1 MIIAALIFIPL
12 YWRAGVYSIPEY
24 LGLRYNAAVRVVSA
38 AIVIVVSVFAMG
50 IAMWALAVTLR
61 TFIGWPIWLGILVS
75 GTVVVLYS
83 IAGGLAAVAITDSI
97 QVCIIFVCGLI
108 IVSIGISDAGGADS
122 FASKLVAEN
131 PTHLSAYL
139 PADHKGYP

>member
-1 MIIAALIFIPL
+1 
-12 YWRAGVYSIPEY
+12 
-24 LGLRYNAAVRVVSA
+24 
-38 AIVIVVSVFAMG
+38 MG

-75 GTVVVLYS
+75 GTVVGLYS

-97 QVCIIFVCGLI
+97 QVCIMFVCGLI
-108 IVSIGISDAGGADS
+108 IVGIGISDAGGADS
-122 FASKLVAEN
+122 FASKLLAEN